1 LDGGVAAGPPKCNA
15 SGQGPRAE
23 ERIMNVEL
31 SAEEADLLRR
41 LLLAEV
47 EGKRVEIHH
56 SQNLDYKAELQK
68 QEKTIQA
75 VLKRLG

>member
-1 LDGGVAAGPPKCNA
+1 
-15 SGQGPRAE
+15 
-23 ERIMNVEL
+23 MNVEL

>member
-1 LDGGVAAGPPKCNA
+1 
-15 SGQGPRAE
+15 
-23 ERIMNVEL
+23 MTVEL

-56 SQNLDYKAELQK
+56 AINPDYKAELQK
-68 QEKTIQA
+68 QEKLIQQ
-75 VLKRLG
+75 VMQRLR